1 MTIRIRYMKSLT
13 LLVALALISCPHPRV
28 KEISQIEYLMEA
40 QSIRNVS
47 PIRAYHLLT
56 QYIMDQDYADERNA
70 MLLEIFLDQR
80 EYRRALQLL
89 DSLDWSIPIN
99 PDQKNLLLLKNSEW
113 QRLSTSTNI
122 ELLKG
127 IAFLNLNDFDKAIAW
142 LSLSAGPDDYRLI
155 RLAKAYMESENYA
168 AALGT
173 VFAINSVRDYLFDEY
188 QEVLFDVLVGLPE
201 LDMVESGLKNL
212 ADPALKEYV
221 RLRLYEKKNAKQ
233 SLSNTAWKL
242 INDYPGTPGAHYA
255 LRFVKPKTRS
265 ENKAYG
271 RVLYNN
277 SEYAQAI
284 KYLKLGV
291 QDESTKYYL
300 GRIYYEMDRDSQAL
314 PYLGDCSWPAAYYYR
329 GRIYERRGD
338 NSRAIS
344 VYDSL
349 HQLRKGSEYATRGQK
364 RKAFL
369 LEDIGDTLSAV
380 STFLDID
387 ERNTNFRAAMQL
399 LKIGDLSRAVT
410 ILGQQVEPEF
420 IYWHM
425 RSLERLG
432 QPTDSLRQYLVMEF
446 PLSYYT
452 LVNFDH
458 TYFLDT
464 LPLNLWISQF
474 GDTTTEFTRKDSLH
488 VRNAIEFFL
497 LNENEYAVAE
507 LQMVKTDN
515 PQELIYLSRLCAQY
529 GEDKQS
535 IRYGLQ
541 VKRPAAERNILRLPL
556 ELLRLQYPIRY
567 SITIAENYQELSL
580 TLAMIWQESLF
591 DPVAVSPAD
600 AKGLMQIIPSTAR
613 TIARDLGVADYSYAD
628 PAISVRFGT
637 HYFKE
642 MMSEFNSIPL
652 SLAAY
657 NAGPVRVRRWIK
669 NDPNS
674 ELEAFIELIPYD
686 ETRNYVKSI
695 LGRRE
700 IYRFLT
706 AGQ

>member
-1 MTIRIRYMKSLT
+1 MKSFT
-13 LLVALALISCPHPRV
+13 LLAALALISCPHPMV
-28 KEISQIEYLMEA
+28 KETPQIEYLKQA
-40 QSIRNVS
+40 QSFRKES
-47 PIRAYHLLT
+47 PIRAYQLLT
-56 QYIMDQDYADERNA
+56 QRITDENYAAERNS
-70 MLLEIFLDQR
+70 MLLDIYLDQR
-80 EYRRALQLL
+80 EYKRALRLL
-89 DSLDWSIPIN
+89 DSLGWSIPIE

-113 QRLSTSTNI
+113 QRLSTSADI

-142 LSLSAGPDDYRLI
+142 LSLGAGPDDYRLI
-155 RLAKAYMESENYA
+155 LLAKAYLKSENYP

-201 LDMVESGLKNL
+201 LDMVETGLKNL

-221 RLRLYEKKNAKQ
+221 RLRLYEKKNAQ
-233 SLSNTAWKL
+233 QALSNTAWNL
-242 INDYPGTPGAHYA
+242 INNYPGTPGAYYA
-255 LRFVKPKTRS
+255 LRFVKPKTKS

-271 RVLYNN
+271 RVFYNN
-277 SEYAQAI
+277 NEYVQAV
-284 KYLKLGV
+284 KYLKRGI
-291 QDESTKYYL
+291 QDESAKYYL
-300 GRIYYEMDRDSQAL
+300 GRIYYQMDRDSQAL
-314 PYLGDCSWPAAYYYR
+314 SYLGECSWPAAYYYR

-338 NSRAIS
+338 NNRAIN

-349 HQLRKGSEYATRGQK
+349 HQLRKDSEYAIRGQK

-369 LEDIGDTLSAV
+369 LEDVGDTLNAV
-380 STFLDID
+380 NTFLDID

-399 LKIGDLSRAVT
+399 LKIGDLTRAAT
-410 ILGQQVEPEF
+410 ILGQKDEPEF
-420 IYWHM
+420 IYWQM
-425 RSLERLG
+425 RSLQRLG
-432 QPTDSLRQYLVMEF
+432 QQTDSLRQYLISEF
-446 PLSYYT
+446 PLSYYS
-452 LVNFDH
+452 LVNFNH
-458 TYFLDT
+458 THFLDT
-464 LPLNLWISQF
+464 LPLNTWINQF
-474 GDTTTEFTRKDSLH
+474 GDTITEFSREDSLH
-488 VRNAIEFFL
+488 MRNAVDFFL

-529 GEDKQS
+529 GEDRQA
-535 IRYGLQ
+535 IRYSLQ
-541 VKRPAAERNILRLPL
+541 VKQPAAERDILKLPL
-556 ELLRLQYPIRY
+556 ELLRLQYPVRY
-567 SITIAENYQELSL
+567 SITIAENYPELSL

-591 DPVAVSPAD
+591 DPVAVSPAE

-613 TIARDLGVADYSYAD
+613 TIARDLGVVDYSYAE
-628 PAISVRFGT
+628 PAISIRFGT

-642 MMSEFNSIPL
+642 LMSEFNSIPL

-657 NAGPVRVRRWIK
+657 NAGPVRVRRWINK
-669 NDPNS
+669 DPNS